1 MTHLIEMSTAERHLS
16 ERWLS
21 GSTWP
26 FG

>member
-1 MTHLIEMSTAERHLS
+1 MRSTVELHYS
-16 ERWLS
+16 GRWLS